1 MEADIWIA
9 QHRHAIWTKCKAPK
23 EPAIDRRVEEGEPGQ
38 ERDSTAMQ

>member
-9 QHRHAIWTKCKAPK
+9 QHRRAIWTKCKAPK
-23 EPAIDRRVEEGEPGQ
+23 EPTRQTVYGRGNWI